1 MTRLLSGSAIANP
14 KTDSA
19 QFRRMLCSETSRR
32 EGEPVDR
39 LQSAQ
44 AGAAARRRWLV
55 AAVAGALLALLVPS
69 AGDAAPD
76 APAAARAM
84 APPPLPAAGSPSEA
98 APLQAPVPPPAPP
111 RPRPPAPLH

>member
-55 AAVAGALLALLVPS
+55 AAVAGALIALLLPS
-69 AGDAAPD
+69 AGNAPPD
-76 APAAARAM
+76 ARATSGAM
-84 APPPLPAAGSPSEA
+84 APPPLPVPRSPGA
-98 APLQAPVPPPAPP
+98 LAPLGAPGPHLA
-111 RPRPPAPLH
+111 RH

>member
-55 AAVAGALLALLVPS
+55 AAVAGALIALLVPS
-69 AGDAAPD
+69 AWGPAPD
-76 APAAARAM
+76 PPATPGAP
-84 APPPLPAAGSPSEA
+84 APPPPSPAASPA
-98 APLQAPVPPPAPP
+98 LLRPPP
-111 RPRPPAPLH
+111 

>member
-19 QFRRMLCSETSRR
+19 QFRRGMLCSETSRR

-55 AAVAGALLALLVPS
+55 AAVAGALIALLLPS
-69 AGDAAPD
+69 AGDPAPD
-76 APAAARAM
+76 PRAPARA
-84 APPPLPAAGSPSEA
+84 
-98 APLQAPVPPPAPP
+98 PAPP
-111 RPRPPAPLH
+111 RPPPPPPPGEPPAPAAPGAPPA

>member
-55 AAVAGALLALLVPS
+55 AAVAGALIALLVPS
-69 AGDAAPD
+69 AGEAGPGARGTAGATAAPLL
-76 APAAARAM
+76 
-84 APPPLPAAGSPSEA
+84 PLRGSPSEL
-98 APLQAPVPPPAPP
+98 APAGSPGAPP
-111 RPRPPAPLH
+111 GRP

>member
-1 MTRLLSGSAIANP
+1 MTRLRSGSAIANP
-14 KTDSA
+14 KTGSA

-55 AAVAGALLALLVPS
+55 AAVAGALIALLVPS
-69 AGDAAPD
+69 ARDPAPGP
-76 APAAARAM
+76 PAAA
-84 APPPLPAAGSPSEA
+84 A
-98 APLQAPVPPPAPP
+98 APAPARPPPPAPP
-111 RPRPPAPLH
+111 SRVPPAGNPGR